1 MIVHIYQ
8 NPLSYLYEP
17 LFDLK
22 LVIVKFLNEDAHI
35 VIVFKNNLHE
45 RKMKKIK
52 IFTNLLIFFK
62 ASQCKVVSV
71 CVLVIFHV
79 AVRYKE
85 VDLLVRTSIG
95 NKIGVRCPLFGGVRC
110 LECPLAEVP
119 LYLMNT
125 RICLVD

>member
-1 MIVHIYQ
+1 M
-8 NPLSYLYEP
+8 SYLYEQ

-22 LVIVKFLNEDAHI
+22 LVIVTSLNEYAHI
-35 VIVFKNNLHE
+35 VIVFKNE
-45 RKMKKIK
+45 KIK
-52 IFTNLLIFFK
+52 IFTNLLIIFFK
-62 ASQCKVVSV
+62 ASQRKVVSV
-71 CVLVIFHV
+71 YVLVIFHV

-95 NKIGVRCPLFGGVRC
+95 NKIGVRCPLFGGVRW